1 MTIIRTVTLL
11 WCMITAV
18 LLYPLATASA
28 ISVAAPANPVN
39 DRGIAWEKKAV
50 STASGMIHIQ
60 WREEESLEPPGSY
73 RIYRG
78 EGEQNPFSTKSKVLA
93 AIPWQSDLPGQYCF
107 FRYLPEDEDEGK
119 RFWFLVRAVKNG
131 DESGNLDAESVVVDL
146 PWINGRRDPN
156 FISFYVE
163 DDQRSDSFLQESQ
176 KCPFCSESSKTH
188 FRLARADVALKRD
201 HAWYYVDRNW
211 DSPRDLEAI
220 ADCFE
225 NEIYPANLAWFGRD
239 EKSELSDIDGNG
251 HLIIL
256 LTELG
261 GAVGGYF
268 NAEDKILGYQYQNRV
283 SNCSDML
290 YASCGSSL
298 LPIKATLAHEFQ
310 HMQHLEANVRRGADW
325 EELWLDEACS
335 GFAEEI
341 NNLYSLRIDFFQML
355 PNEISLTRFGYA
367 DVHDRFGG
375 CPVHWDNGQRQNYDA
390 LCRVIAHY
398 EQVSLFAHYMEY
410 NCLPITP
417 LASLVE
423 DPNQGLV
430 SVQNHIGLDFRQAF
444 INWTIANY
452 LNPYASSQD
461 IRYHYTARFPHGKDV
476 IETQSVI
483 PTAMLLADWIRS
495 PHQEPAWT
503 VRSLRD
509 LCADYVLLRS
519 NGLPGDHVHW
529 EIRNINAKENDCH
542 LAILDKT
549 DPADIRVHEIAGI
562 PLSCPLDDAAST
574 GAGTFSFAEDSR
586 TTLESCLIVTNLAR
600 YQDSNYA
607 SSYECRAYRTRS
619 PGVLQV
625 RLVQD
630 RQEWTLSDPAA
641 AGTLEAQ
648 AAAQGMADETSPL
661 IRDGGVQ
668 VIIQFD
674 QSMSGNTD
682 DENAPDAGRE
692 SRLSEAGT
700 GSGLASCLR
709 PGGADAGSPP
719 VAIQPAASNPWSKT
733 VYPNDTWT
741 GMLMVPQGLSRQW
754 DGLARLVISGG
765 RNFWQESMDK
775 DERFSFFID
784 TRAPQPV
791 TGQITCLTSST
802 VEVSWSRNIEPDIA
816 GYRIYGISSDPAP
829 VWIPRKLFSDPN
841 HPFYLWSNA
850 GPGIYTLVLTAVD
863 QAGNESL
870 PSDPSS
876 LGIRVEVPLDAG
888 LNLMS
893 YPLDPPSGYSSN
905 LWLTEQGSA
914 TKSLH
919 QYQPR
924 SLVYET
930 TYRRE
935 GEIRGNIFPI
945 VQDSGYLIYRQ
956 EAGHLTMSGPVGNH
970 PVSLC
975 TGRNM
980 VGIPLLSGNES
991 SRDFFHDL
999 IMRGEPVCGVHVYQ
1013 SGKGRWE
1020 SSCGFFGQMSGN
1032 STTIKSGQGCLVD
1045 LGEKSSDQ

>member
-1 MTIIRTVTLL
+1 MKRAMPISRTMTLL
-11 WCMITAV
+11 AMTLRWCLISAI
-18 LLYPLATASA
+18 LLYPHAVAFAL
-28 ISVAAPANPVN
+28 SVAAPANPVN
-39 DRGIAWEKKAV
+39 DRGIAWEKKV
-50 STASGMIHIQ
+50 MSTASGMIHIQ
-60 WREEESLEPPGSY
+60 WREEAVEPPDSY

-78 EGEQNPFSTKSKVLA
+78 EGTQNPFSTAGKVLA
-93 AIPWQSDLPGQYCF
+93 ATPWQSDLPAQYCF

-146 PWINGRRDPN
+146 PWINGRSDPN

-163 DDQRSDSFLQESQ
+163 DDERSDSFLQESQ
-176 KCPFCSESSKTH
+176 KCPFCSESNKTYY
-188 FRLARADVALKRD
+188 RLARADVALKRD
-201 HAWYYVDRNW
+201 YAWYYVDRDW
-211 DSPRDLEAI
+211 DRPPDLEAI

-225 NEIYPANLAWFGRD
+225 NEIYPANLACFGRD

-261 GAVGGYF
+261 GAVDGYF
-268 NAEDKILGYQYQNRV
+268 NAEDKILDFQYQNRV
-283 SNCSDML
+283 SNCADML
-290 YASCGSSL
+290 YVSSGSPL
-298 LPIKATLAHEFQ
+298 LSIKATLAHEFQ
-310 HMQHLEANVRRGADW
+310 HMQHLEANVRRGAEW

-341 NNLYSLRIDFFQML
+341 NNLYSLGIYFFQML

-375 CPVHWDNGQRQNYDA
+375 CPIHWNNGQRQNRNA
-390 LCRVIAHY
+390 LYRVIAHY

-410 NCLPITP
+410 NCSPVTP

-461 IRYHYTARFPHGKDV
+461 IRYHYTAQFPGGKEL

-495 PHQEPAWT
+495 PQQEPAWT

-509 LCADYVLLRS
+509 LSADYVLLRS
-519 NGLPGDHVHW
+519 NSLPDDRVHW
-529 EIRNINAKENDCH
+529 EIRNINAKENVCH

-549 DPADIRVHEIAGI
+549 DPADIQVHEVAGI
-562 PLSCPLDDAAST
+562 PLSSPLNDAAS

-586 TTLESCLIVTNLAR
+586 TILESCLIVTNLAR

-607 SSYECRAYRTRS
+607 SSYECRAYRTRK
-619 PGVLQV
+619 PRVLQV

-630 RQEWTLSDPAA
+630 RQEWTLDGPAA
-641 AGTLEAQ
+641 AGTLAAQ
-648 AAAQGMADETSPL
+648 AAAARGMANAAASL
-661 IRDGGVQ
+661 IRAGQVQ

-674 QSMSGNTD
+674 QSMSGI
-682 DENAPDAGRE
+682 RE
-692 SRLSEAGT
+692 AET
-700 GSGLASCLR
+700 SGGLVSCLL
-709 PGGADAGSPP
+709 PGGTDAGSKPA
-719 VAIQPAASNPWSKT
+719 VVQPAAPNPWSKT
-733 VYPNDTWT
+733 VYPDDTWT

-765 RNFWQESMDK
+765 KNFWQELMDK

-784 TRAPQPV
+784 TQAPQPV
-791 TGQITCLTSST
+791 ASQITCFISST
-802 VEVSWSRNIEPDIA
+802 VEISWSRNVEPDIA
-816 GYRIYGISSDPAP
+816 GYRLYGTSPDTAP
-829 VWIPRKLFSDPN
+829 VWIPQEGFGDPN
-841 HPFYLWSNA
+841 RPSYLWSNA
-850 GPGIYTLVLTAVD
+850 GPGVYTLTLTAVD

-870 PSDPSS
+870 PSNPASV
-876 LGIRVEVPLDAG
+876 GIGVEVSLDAG
-888 LNLMS
+888 LNLIS
-893 YPLDPPSGYSSN
+893 YPVEPPSGYTSD

-914 TKSLH
+914 ARSLH
-919 QYQPR
+919 QYQPTT
-924 SLVYET
+924 LVYET
-930 TYRRE
+930 TCRRE
-935 GEIRGNIFPI
+935 GEIGGSIFPI
-945 VQDSGYLIYRQ
+945 IQDSGYLIYRQ
-956 EAGHLTMSGPVGNH
+956 EAGKLMLSGPIQNH

-980 VGIPLLSGNES
+980 AGIPLLSGNES

-999 IMRGEPVCGVHVYQ
+999 IIRGEPVSSIHVYQ
-1013 SGKGRWE
+1013 PSKGRWE
-1020 SSCGFFGQMSGN
+1020 SCYGFFGQMSGN
-1032 STTIKSGQGCLVD
+1032 SAKIKKGQGCLVD
-1045 LGEKSSDQ
+1045 LRGKRSGQ